1 MNIEEQI
8 VYQLYRGNG
17 VKSEACVQTL
27 RSYRKYKERKAVR
40 KFACDLLEEILGDC
54 DEILRAYYCWQR
66 KNQHINTV
74 GFIMSKLIFDTL
86 KSEGICMERY
96 IHKRYGYLNEELPYY

>member
-1 MNIEEQI
+1 MNIEEQV
-8 VYQLYRGNG
+8 VYQLYMDNG
-17 VKSEACVQTL
+17 VKPEACVQTL
-27 RSYRKYKERKAVR
+27 RLYRKYKERKAVR
-40 KFACDLLEEILGDC
+40 KLACDLLEEILGDG
-54 DEILRAYYCWQR
+54 DEIIRAYYCWQR
-66 KNQHINTV
+66 KYQHINTV